1 MKKIANEGRQD
12 DDVDEMMMMVM
23 VTDTKYKSVSQPD
36 STSRRIRR
44 GKNSRNRNGYKAR
57 VKKTIPR
64 EDDNPSS
71 LL

>member
-44 GKNSRNRNGYKAR
+44 GKEQQKQEWIQSKSQ
-57 VKKTIPR
+57 
-64 EDDNPSS
+64 EDDTERR
-71 LL
+71 